1 MSAHA
6 ALRGLRF
13 TKMHG
18 AGNDFVVLDAREG
31 LPLLT
36 PEAIRWIADRRT
48 GVGFDQLLTVEPA
61 RSEGS
66 ALYYGIWN
74 TDGSAA
80 AQCGNGARCVAA
92 WALRAGRVAGPSF
105 RMDSPS
111 GAVDVQVHAPNDIE
125 VGMGEPDF
133 RARALPA
140 RGVGA
145 PDGLIE
151 HAGEVHAFRGV
162 SMGNPHA
169 LIEVADLDTA
179 PVAEVGT
186 ALQADRRFPDS
197 VNVGFAQVL
206 GPSRIRLRVYERGV
220 GETLACGS
228 GACAAVA
235 VLGARGR
242 VDAASGV
249 DVDLP
254 GGRLRIQW
262 SGPGHAVR
270 MRGPAVFVFEGVF
283 CE

>member
-1 MSAHA
+1 MNPHA

-18 AGNDFVVLDAREG
+18 AGNDFVVLDARAG
-31 LPLLT
+31 LPELS
-36 PEAIRWIADRRT
+36 PEAMRWIAERRT
-48 GVGFDQLLTVEPA
+48 GVGFDQLLSVEPA

-80 AQCGNGARCVAA
+80 GQCGNGARCVAA
-92 WALRAGRVAGPSF
+92 WALRAGMVDGSSF

-111 GAVDVQVHAPNDIE
+111 GAVEVQVHAPDDIE
-125 VGMGEPDF
+125 VSLGVPDF
-133 RARALPA
+133 SARALPA

-145 PDGLIE
+145 PDGVLE
-151 HAGEVHAFRGV
+151 FEGEIYKYRGV

-169 LIEVADLDTA
+169 LIEVADLASA
-179 PVAEVGT
+179 PVPGVGAT
-186 ALQADRRFPDS
+186 LQADRRFPDS
-197 VNVGFAQVL
+197 VNVGFAEVL
-206 GPSRIRLRVYERGV
+206 DAGHIRLRVYERGV
-220 GETLACGS
+220 GETQACGS

-235 VLGARGR
+235 VLHARGR
-242 VDAASGV
+242 VDATRGV
-249 DVDLP
+249 AVDLP
-254 GGRLRIQW
+254 GGRLQIHW
-262 SGPGHAVR
+262 NGPGHAVR

>member
-1 MSAHA
+1 MNPHA

-18 AGNDFVVLDAREG
+18 AGNDFVVLDARDAV
-31 LPLLT
+31 
-36 PEAIRWIADRRT
+36 PELSADAMRWIAERRT

-80 AQCGNGARCVAA
+80 GQCGNGARCVAA
-92 WALRAGRVAGPSF
+92 WALRAGMVDASCF

-111 GAVDVQVHAPNDIE
+111 GPVEVRMHAADDVE
-125 VGMGEPDF
+125 VSLGVPDF
-133 RARALPA
+133 RAGALPA

-145 PDGLIE
+145 PDGVLE
-151 HAGEVHAFRGV
+151 FGGEVYKYRGV

-169 LIEVADLDTA
+169 LIEVPDVLCA
-179 PVAEVGT
+179 PVAEVGA

-197 VNVGFAQVL
+197 VNVGFAHVL
-206 GPSRIRLRVYERGV
+206 DAGCIRLRVFERGV
-220 GETLACGS
+220 GETQACGS

-235 VLGARGR
+235 VLHSRGR
-242 VDAASGV
+242 VDAARGV
-249 DVDLP
+249 TVDLP
-254 GGRLRIQW
+254 GGRLQIQW
-262 SGPGHAVR
+262 DGPGHAVR

>member
-1 MSAHA
+1 MSRSD
-6 ALRGLRF
+6 ALAGLRF

-18 AGNDFVVLDAREG
+18 AGNDFVVLDARLAPPE
-31 LPLLT
+31 LPA
-36 PEAIRWIADRRT
+36 EAVRWMADRRT

-61 RSEGS
+61 RSAGS

-92 WALRAGRVAGPSF
+92 WALRAGAAHGDRF

-111 GAVDVQVHAPNDIE
+111 GAVDVRVHAADDIE
-125 VGMGEPDF
+125 ISLGEPDF

-145 PDGLIE
+145 PDGLLD
-151 HAGEVHAFRGV
+151 HGGQVFKYRGV

-169 LIEVADLDTA
+169 LIEVEDLAQA
-179 PVAEVGT
+179 PVREVGA

-206 GPSRIRLRVYERGV
+206 DAGRIRLRVFERGV
-220 GETLACGS
+220 GETQACGS

-235 VLGARGR
+235 VLHARGR
-242 VDAASGV
+242 VDARAGV
-249 DVDLP
+249 DVNLP
-254 GGRLRIQW
+254 GGRLFIQW
-262 SGPGHAVR
+262 DGPGHAVR
-270 MRGPAVFVFEGVF
+270 MRGPAVFVYEGVF

>member
-1 MSAHA
+1 MNPHA

-18 AGNDFVVLDAREG
+18 AGNDFVVLDARQR
-31 LPLLT
+31 LPELA

-61 RSEGS
+61 RSTGS

-92 WALRAGRVAGPSF
+92 WALRAGLVAGPEF

-111 GAVDVQVHAPNDIE
+111 GAVAVYAHAPDDIE
-125 VGMGEPDF
+125 VYMGEPDF
-133 RARALPA
+133 SASSLPA
-140 RGVGA
+140 YGVGA
-145 PDGLIE
+145 PDGVIE
-151 HAGEVHAFRGV
+151 HSGEVHKFRGV

-169 LIEVADLDTA
+169 LIEVADLAAA
-179 PVAEVGT
+179 PVAGVGV

-206 GPSRIRLRVYERGV
+206 GADHIRLRVFERGV

-242 VDAASGV
+242 VDAVAGV

-262 SGPGHAVR
+262 AGPGHAVR
-270 MRGPAVFVFEGVF
+270 MRGPAIFVFEGVF